1 MFAAAVDICC
11 CGVLRMPVA
20 VAVTVA
26 ITHGG
31 NGFAQVG
38 GHLGYFSG
46 SSAKLC
52 HGVGNIHGYG
62 IDGAYVAVDL
72 L

>member
-1 MFAAAVDICC
+1 MSAAALGICWC
-11 CGVLRMPVA
+11 AVLRMPVA
-20 VAVTVA
+20 IA

-31 NGFAQVG
+31 NGLTQVG
-38 GHLGYFSG
+38 SHLGYFSG